1 MAGKLIQVAT
11 HTITTPVNNFT
22 ITGIDSDDVYM
33 IAFSNV
39 GVNTDSSYVLCQVGT
54 TSGTSTTDYARAEK
68 VLKST
73 ASFQNNY
80 SNSTIECQLCYFIGN
95 ATNEKGNGIIYLYNM
110 YNASEYSFGTVETV
124 YMNASDNGW
133 GLAGGFVH
141 KVAEQNDRFIFK
153 NNGSNTLTSGT
164 FTLYKV
170 V

>member
-1 MAGKLIQVAT
+1 MGKLVQVAT
-11 HTITTPVNNFT
+11 NTVTSPVSSVT
-22 ITGIDSDDVYM
+22 LTGIDSDDVYM

-54 TSGTSTTDYARAEK
+54 TSGTSATDYARAEK
-68 VLKST
+68 VLKSDT
-73 ASFQNNY
+73 TFQNNF
-80 SNSTIECQLCYFIGN
+80 SNSTTGSQLCYFIGN

-124 YMNASDNGW
+124 YMNAGNNGW

-141 KVAEQNDRFIFK
+141 KIAEQNDRFIFS
-153 NNGSNTLTSGT
+153 NNGANTLTSGT

-170 V
+170 I

>member
-1 MAGKLIQVAT
+1 MGLAQIST
-11 HTITTPVNNFT
+11 DTISSAVSSVTL
-22 ITGIDSDDVYM
+22 TGIDSDDVYVV
-33 IAFSNV
+33 AFSNV

-54 TSGTSTTDYARAEK
+54 TGGASTTDYARAEK
-68 VLKST
+68 VLKSNT
-73 ASFQNNY
+73 DFQNNS

-141 KVAEQNDRFIFK
+141 KVAEQNDRFVFK
-153 NNGSNTLTSGT
+153 NSGSNTLTSGT